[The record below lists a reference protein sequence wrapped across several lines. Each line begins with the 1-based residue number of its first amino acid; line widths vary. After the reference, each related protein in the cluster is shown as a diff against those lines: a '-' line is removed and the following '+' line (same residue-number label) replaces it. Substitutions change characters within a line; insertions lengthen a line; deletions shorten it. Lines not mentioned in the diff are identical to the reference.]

1 MEVGR
6 MSELRKQAKAFAAK
20 PEDEPQRALILKE
33 IEILLEHVE
42 TNRTQE
48 ANRKEAEQK
57 RVQEQTNK
65 TNESAERRI
74 LSELLKQK
82 KNADVV

>member
-1 MEVGR
+1 V
-6 MSELRKQAKAFAAK
+6 
-20 PEDEPQRALILKE
+20 
-33 IEILLEHVE
+33 LLEHVE

-48 ANRKEAEQK
+48 ANRKEAELK
-57 RVQEQTNK
+57 RAQEQTNK

>member
-1 MEVGR
+1 MT
-6 MSELRKQAKAFAAK
+6 ELRKTAKEFAAK
-20 PEDEPQRALILKE
+20 PEDEPLRALILKDLE
-33 IEILLEHVE
+33 LLLEHVE

-48 ANRKEAEQK
+48 ATRKEAELK
-57 RVQEQTNK
+57 RSQGEANK
-65 TNESAERRI
+65 TNETAERRI